1 MQHTQLYW
9 TLWQTGREPLCEE
22 KKRESFGGN
31 ISTSTQ
37 NLAIQAFLTL
47 SLTMFL
53 LMFSAAKQLH
63 CMIAGCLAPFF
74 KVKSLPI
81 NRLEQDKNPK
91 KFHMNLRHPHFKSES
106 SRIKSNNPKIVIFQ
120 FNGKPKTSSFWRVNK
135 TKTKRITEIS
145 YKIKDRWELVAKYS
159 FTCSSNYS
167 IF

>member
-1 MQHTQLYW
+1 MNHFSMAQGEY
-9 TLWQTGREPLCEE
+9 
-22 KKRESFGGN
+22 
-31 ISTSTQ
+31 ISMEFKILVHQ
-37 NLAIQAFLTL
+37 AINF
-47 SLTMFL
+47 F
-53 LMFSAAKQLH
+53 
-63 CMIAGCLAPFF
+63 IAWLLAPFF

-106 SRIKSNNPKIVIFQ
+106 SRIKSNNPKIVLFQ
-120 FNGKPKTSSFWRVNK
+120 FNGKPKTYSFWRGKK

-145 YKIKDRWELVAKYS
+145 YKIKYRWELVAKYS